1 MTDEKRLLSYKK
13 QMQCINF
20 ESQMEE
26 IKFSTKKFVE
36 YQGHWNMEWILEDIA
51 ELIIFLSVTMIL
63 WLCRK
68 MSLLLKYAC

>member
-36 YQGHWNMEWILEDIA
+36 YRGHWNMEWILEDIA